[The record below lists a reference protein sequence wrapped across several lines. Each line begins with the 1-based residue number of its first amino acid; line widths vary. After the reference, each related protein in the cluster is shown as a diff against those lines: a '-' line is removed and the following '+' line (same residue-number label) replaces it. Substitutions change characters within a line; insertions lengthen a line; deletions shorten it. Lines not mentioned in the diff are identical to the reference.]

1 MQVEQGRGILYWKIK
16 NPGRMQKQVKGK
28 QKRLGG
34 EKRKRVGTLA
44 FFLSSKDPSNDNV
57 NRGSIYCYRRLL
69 TSKKILILILPEP
82 RDTQS

>member
-44 FFLSSKDPSNDNV
+44 FFFLLN
-57 NRGSIYCYRRLL
+57 IRLTAML
-69 TSKKILILILPEP
+69 TGAVFTVIGGF
-82 RDTQS
+82 